1 MEFPDLDCL
10 TQNEMESFEQNIKSR
25 GEQKFVAGTKLY
37 SQGDQMDKV
46 YLLTKGTV
54 EETME
59 GYSHP
64 KKNGTKK

>member
-37 SQGDQMDKV
+37 SQGDTMDKV
-46 YLLTKGTV
+46 YLLINGTV
-54 EETME
+54 EEEMQ
-59 GYSHP
+59 GHSDP
-64 KKNGTKK
+64 KKDGKKK